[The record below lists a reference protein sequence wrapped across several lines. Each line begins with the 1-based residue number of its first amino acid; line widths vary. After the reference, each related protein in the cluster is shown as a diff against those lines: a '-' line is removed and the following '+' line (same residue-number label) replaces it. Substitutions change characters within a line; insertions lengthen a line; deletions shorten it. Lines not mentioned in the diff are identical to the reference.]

1 MFLEYLQ
8 ENQHTKVSDP
18 EHMSS
23 SIIIQGFNEV
33 SQGRD
38 LEDYM
43 DPENGLL
50 RRFSENDIIAHSE
63 MKDLQV
69 IKPYQ
74 LLNGELLNRIRP
86 NVDSICH
93 QFMKALRD
101 DEQGHIA
108 KFIISS
114 GRNTDSDDRLLPRKL
129 REVID
134 DNMFCLQKL
143 IDTEKN
149 DFVLKLVRDKCITSR
164 HRDRVIRSKV
174 EDKAYE
180 LLIILQR
187 RRYIDFVNFMDC
199 LRKTM
204 QNNIAK
210 VLERGGVTEIKVRL
224 LQARDDKRDI
234 AAELVNKLTGY
245 ADEEHKNDLNDDQ
258 QRIISDLLSELEA
271 NEIYFVGTCRSDSRP
286 SLPTK
291 IPLSELEY
299 DDVPTATEAHI
310 ECSETTADEVTS
322 NSSQTISLFF
332 QIGVDNSIELTNTL
346 CYFESWKDKLERNFL
361 SLLDIPEKWPP
372 LVKEVTMGRRSRSH
386 IVENYTRNQQNTG
399 VYKLYNRY

>member
-1 MFLEYLQ
+1 MQ
-8 ENQHTKVSDP
+8 
-18 EHMSS
+18 
-23 SIIIQGFNEV
+23 SIT
-33 SQGRD
+33 
-38 LEDYM
+38 
-43 DPENGLL
+43 
-50 RRFSENDIIAHSE
+50 
-63 MKDLQV
+63 
-69 IKPYQ
+69 PYQ

-86 NVDSICH
+86 NIDSICQ

-101 DEQGHIA
+101 DEQDHIA

-129 REVID
+129 RNVID

-143 IDTEKN
+143 IDTEKH
-149 DFVLKLVRDKCITSR
+149 DFVLKLVRDKCITAR

-180 LLIILQR
+180 LLVILQR

-204 QNNIAK
+204 QNNSAK

-224 LQARDDKRDI
+224 LQERDDKRDI

-258 QRIISDLLSELEA
+258 QRLIGDLLSELKA
-271 NEIYFVGTCRSDSRP
+271 NEIYFVGICRSDSRS
-286 SLPTK
+286 SLPTTS
-291 IPLSELEY
+291 PLSELEY
-299 DDVPTATEAHI
+299 DDVPTATEARM
-310 ECSETTADEVTS
+310 ECSQTTADKVTS
-322 NSSQTISLFF
+322 TFNQTISLFF
-332 QIGVDNSIELTNTL
+332 QIGVYDSIELTNTL
-346 CYFESWKDKLERNFL
+346 CYFESLKDKLERNFL
-361 SLLDIPEKWPP
+361 SLLNIPETWPP

-399 VYKLYNRY
+399 EYITGTK